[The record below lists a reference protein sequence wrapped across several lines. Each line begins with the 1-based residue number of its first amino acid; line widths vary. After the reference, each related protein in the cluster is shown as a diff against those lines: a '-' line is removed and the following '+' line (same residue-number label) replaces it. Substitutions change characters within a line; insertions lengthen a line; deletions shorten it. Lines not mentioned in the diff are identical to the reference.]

1 MLNYK
6 AYNNMKKIF
15 RNLMMLLCALTALV
29 SCDESGDKI
38 YLDGFEAS
46 SLMASAS
53 DVVLSVDKSKD
64 VVLSLAWQNS
74 TLLSSDETKPAGS
87 GVLKTYLQVSASENF
102 TSEKEYTVTDLSKA
116 FTGADLNAAAK
127 DLGLTPD
134 VSSPLYFRIKSQM
147 GSNLDAAYS
156 NVCQVK
162 VTPYLIDMSY
172 INILDKGKDQVL
184 TYLYSPNSDGVYSG
198 YMNVSSWLNCW
209 GKENDGTFWG
219 NIQTGDKP
227 YAVLDNDQSACNIW
241 FPEPAGIYYTV
252 LDTKSEEKLFHAT
265 LIQSMKVNGEEM
277 KYDGPNYA
285 WVKVIETTADN
296 TPISIVADGAEYN
309 KSTGDKGTSIV
320 KTLNY
325 TLADGKMT
333 DSENAGS
340 VNIPTAGTYT
350 VTVKVGEHSQL
361 EYTIVSGDQTTPEP
375 EASNTLCMFSKDGN
389 TLLAVMNKVSD
400 GVYTCKYKPSSW
412 EKFRFIF
419 VGENKDDKQTWY
431 GADGEQFKLTSAD
444 GAWDI
449 WFGDENGATEFTVT
463 ADLNTMTWE
472 YK

>member
-1 MLNYK
+1 
-6 AYNNMKKIF
+6 MKKIF

-38 YLDGFEAS
+38 YLDGFKAS
-46 SLMASAS
+46 DLMASAS

-64 VVLSLAWQNS
+64 VVLSLAWQNP

-147 GSNLDAAYS
+147 GANLDAAYS

-172 INILDKGKDQVL
+172 INILNENKDQL
-184 TYLYSPNSDGVYSG
+184 TKLYSPNSDGVYSG
-198 YMNVSSWLNCW
+198 YMNASSWFHIW
-209 GKENDGTFWG
+209 GKENDGTIWG
-219 NIQTGDKP
+219 NVGQ
-227 YAVLDNDQSACNIW
+227 DNHVYEMDNTESAWNIW
-241 FPEPAGIYYTV
+241 FPGQTGIYYTV
-252 LDTKSEEKLFHAT
+252 LDTKAKEFKPTYIKAMQL
-265 LIQSMKVNGEEM
+265 NGEDM
-277 KYDGPNYA
+277 TYDAPNYA
-285 WVKVIETTADN
+285 WIKVITTSADN
-296 TPISIVADGAEYN
+296 TPISIVATGAEYS
-309 KSTGDKGTSIV
+309 KATGTDDAAAVV
-320 KTLNY
+320 KTMNY

-340 VNIPTAGTYT
+340 VNIAKAGTYT
-350 VTVKVGEHSQL
+350 VTVKVGENSAL
-361 EYTIVSGDQTTPEP
+361 TYSIESGNQTAPEP

-389 TLLAVMNKVSD
+389 TLLAVMSKMSD
-400 GVYTCKYKPSSW
+400 GVYTCKYKPSAW
-412 EKFRFIF
+412 DNFYFIY

-431 GADGEQFKLTSAD
+431 GCEPEDGKL
-444 GAWDI
+444 
-449 WFGDENGATEFTVT
+449 FNLATENSWNLWFKDDVTGEEMTIT
-463 ADLNTMTWE
+463 ADLNTMTWKYE
-472 YK
+472 

>member
-38 YLDGFEAS
+38 YLDGFKAS
-46 SLMASAS
+46 GLMASAS
-53 DVVLSVDKSKD
+53 DVKLSVDNSKD
-64 VVLSLAWQNS
+64 VVLSLAWQNP

-87 GVLKTYLQVSASENF
+87 GVLQTYLQASASEDF
-102 TSEKEYTVTDLSKA
+102 ASVKEYTVTDLSKA

-127 DLGLTPD
+127 DLGLSPD

-227 YAVLDNDQSACNIW
+227 YAVLDNAQSACNIW

>member
-1 MLNYK
+1 MQIT
-6 AYNNMKKIF
+6 MKKIF

-38 YLDGFEAS
+38 YLDGFKAS
-46 SLMASAS
+46 DLMASAS
-53 DVVLSVDKSKD
+53 DVKLSVDNSKD
-64 VVLSLAWQNS
+64 VVLSLAWQNP

-127 DLGLTPD
+127 DLGLSPD

-147 GSNLDAAYS
+147 GANLDAAYS

-172 INILDKGKDQVL
+172 INILNKGKDQVL

-227 YAVLDNDQSACNIW
+227 YAVLDNAQSACNIW

-265 LIQSMKVNGEEM
+265 LIKSMKVNGEEM

-285 WVKVIETTADN
+285 WIKVIETTVDN

-309 KSTGDKGTSIV
+309 KSTGDKGTPIA
-320 KTLNY
+320 KTMNY

-333 DSENAGS
+333 DSKNAGS
-340 VNIPTAGTYT
+340 VIIPSAGTYT
-350 VTVKVGEHSQL
+350 ITVKVGEHSQL

-400 GVYTCKYKPSSW
+400 GVYTCKYKPTAW
-412 EKFRFIF
+412 ENFRFIF

-431 GADGEQFKLTSAD
+431 GSDPSDLFKLSTASD
-444 GAWDI
+444 CWDI
-449 WFGDENGATEFTVT
+449 WFKDDVTGGEVTVT
-463 ADLNTMTWE
+463 ADLNTMTWKYE
-472 YK
+472 

>member
-1 MLNYK
+1 
-6 AYNNMKKIF
+6 MKKIF

-38 YLDGFEAS
+38 YLDGFNAS
-46 SLMASAS
+46 DLMASAS

-64 VVLSLAWQNS
+64 VVLSLAWQNP

-147 GSNLDAAYS
+147 GANLDAAYS

-172 INILDKGKDQVL
+172 INILNENKDQL
-184 TYLYSPNSDGVYSG
+184 TKLYSPNSDGVYSG
-198 YMNVSSWLNCW
+198 YMNASSWFHIW
-209 GKENDGTFWG
+209 GKENDGTIWG
-219 NIQTGDKP
+219 NVGQ
-227 YAVLDNDQSACNIW
+227 DNHVYEMDNTESAWNIW
-241 FPEPAGIYYTV
+241 FPGQTGIYYTV
-252 LDTKSEEKLFHAT
+252 LDTKAKEFKPTYIKAMQL
-265 LIQSMKVNGEEM
+265 NGEDM
-277 KYDGPNYA
+277 TYDAPNYA
-285 WVKVIETTADN
+285 WIKVITTSADN
-296 TPISIVADGAEYN
+296 TPISIVATGAEYS
-309 KSTGDKGTSIV
+309 KATGTDDAAAVV
-320 KTLNY
+320 KTMNY

-340 VNIPTAGTYT
+340 VNIAKAGTYT
-350 VTVKVGEHSQL
+350 VTVKVGENSAL
-361 EYTIVSGDQTTPEP
+361 TYSIESGNQTAPEP

-389 TLLAVMNKVSD
+389 TLLAVMSKMSD
-400 GVYTCKYKPSSW
+400 GVYTCKYKPSAW
-412 EKFRFIF
+412 DNFYFIY

-431 GADGEQFKLTSAD
+431 GCEPEDGKL
-444 GAWDI
+444 
-449 WFGDENGATEFTVT
+449 FNLATENSWNLWFKDDVTGEEMTIT
-463 ADLNTMTWE
+463 ADLNTMTWKYE
-472 YK
+472 

>member
-1 MLNYK
+1 
-6 AYNNMKKIF
+6 MKKIF

-38 YLDGFEAS
+38 YLDGFKAS
-46 SLMASAS
+46 DLMASAS
-53 DVVLSVDKSKD
+53 DVKLSVDNSKD
-64 VVLSLAWQNS
+64 VVLSLAWQNP

-127 DLGLTPD
+127 DLGLSPD
-134 VSSPLYFRIKSQM
+134 VSSPLYFRIKSLM

-227 YAVLDNDQSACNIW
+227 YAVLDNAQSACNIW

-265 LIQSMKVNGEEM
+265 LIKSMKVNGEEM

-309 KSTGDKGTSIV
+309 KSTGDKGTPIA
-320 KTLNY
+320 KTMNY

-333 DSENAGS
+333 DSKNAGS
-340 VNIPTAGTYT
+340 VIIPSAGTYT
-350 VTVKVGEHSQL
+350 ITVKVGEHSQL
-361 EYTIVSGDQTTPEP
+361 EYTIVEGDQTTPEP

-389 TLLAVMNKVSD
+389 TLLAVMSKVSD
-400 GVYTCKYKPSSW
+400 GVYTCKYKPTAW
-412 EKFRFIF
+412 ENFRFIY

-431 GADGEQFKLTSAD
+431 GSVPDNLFNLSTAGDC
-444 GAWDI
+444 WDI
-449 WFGDENGATEFTVT
+449 WFKDDVTGGEVTVT
-463 ADLNTMTWE
+463 ADLNTMTWKYE
-472 YK
+472 

>member
-1 MLNYK
+1 
-6 AYNNMKKIF
+6 MKKIF

-463 ADLNTMTWE
+463 ADLNTMTWKYE
-472 YK
+472 

>member
-1 MLNYK
+1 
-6 AYNNMKKIF
+6 MKKIF

-64 VVLSLAWQNS
+64 VVLSLAWQNP
-74 TLLSSDETKPAGS
+74 TLLSSDETKPAGN
-87 GVLKTYLQVSASENF
+87 GVLKTYLQASASENF
-102 TSEKEYTVTDLSKA
+102 ASVKEYSVTDLSKA

-134 VSSPLYFRIKSQM
+134 VSSSLYFRIKSQM
-147 GSNLDAAYS
+147 GSNLDSLYS

-172 INILDKGKDQVL
+172 INILNAGKEQVL
-184 TYLYSPNSDGVYSG
+184 TCLYSPNSDGIYSG
-198 YMNVSSWLNCW
+198 YMNASSWFNIW
-209 GKENDGTFWG
+209 GKENDGSIWG
-219 NIQTGDKP
+219 NVGQ
-227 YAVLDNDQSACNIW
+227 DNHVYEMDNSESAWNFW
-241 FPEPAGIYYTV
+241 FPGQTGIYYTV
-252 LDTKSEEKLFHAT
+252 LDTKAKEFKPT
-265 LIQSMKVNGEEM
+265 YIKSMQLNGEDM
-277 KYDGPNYA
+277 DYDAPNYA
-285 WVKVIETTADN
+285 WTKVITTTADN
-296 TPISIVADGAEYN
+296 TPVSIVATGAEYS
-309 KSTGDKGTSIV
+309 KATGTDDAAAVV
-320 KTLNY
+320 KTMNY

-333 DSENAGS
+333 DAATAGS
-340 VNIPTAGTYT
+340 VNIATAGTYT

-361 EYTIVSGDQTTPEP
+361 EYTIVEGDQTSPEP

>member
-1 MLNYK
+1 
-6 AYNNMKKIF
+6 MKKIF

-38 YLDGFEAS
+38 YLDGFKAS
-46 SLMASAS
+46 DLMASAS
-53 DVVLSVDKSKD
+53 DVKLSVDNSKD
-64 VVLSLAWQNS
+64 IVLSLAWQNP

-127 DLGLTPD
+127 DLGLSPD

-147 GSNLDAAYS
+147 GANLDAAYS

-172 INILDKGKDQVL
+172 INILNKGKDQVL

-209 GKENDGTFWG
+209 GKENDGTLWG
-219 NIQTGDKP
+219 NNDTGDKP
-227 YAVLDNDQSACNIW
+227 YAVLDKTETHCNIW

-265 LIQSMKVNGEEM
+265 LIKSMKVNGEEM

-309 KSTGDKGTSIV
+309 KSTGDKGTPIA
-320 KTLNY
+320 KKMNY

-333 DSENAGS
+333 DSKNAGS
-340 VNIPTAGTYT
+340 VIIPSAGTYT
-350 VTVKVGEHSQL
+350 ITVKVGEHSQL
-361 EYTIVSGDQTTPEP
+361 EYTIVEGDQTTPEP

-389 TLLAVMNKVSD
+389 TLLAVMSKVSD
-400 GVYTCKYKPSSW
+400 GVYTCKYKPTAW
-412 EKFRFIF
+412 ENFRFIY

-431 GADGEQFKLTSAD
+431 GSVPDNLFNLSTAADC
-444 GAWDI
+444 WDI
-449 WFGDENGATEFTVT
+449 WFKDDVTGGEVTVT
-463 ADLNTMTWE
+463 ADLNTMTWKYE
-472 YK
+472 

>member
-1 MLNYK
+1 
-6 AYNNMKKIF
+6 MKKIF

-46 SLMASAS
+46 GLMASAS
-53 DVVLSVDKSKD
+53 DVKLSVDNSKD
-64 VVLSLAWQNS
+64 VVLSLAWQNP
-74 TLLSSDETKPAGS
+74 TLLSSDETKPEGS
-87 GVLKTYLQVSASENF
+87 GVLKTYLQASASENF
-102 TSEKEYTVTDLSKA
+102 ASVKEYTVTALSKA

-134 VSSPLYFRIKSQM
+134 VSSSLYFRIKSQM
-147 GSNLDAAYS
+147 GSNLDFLYS

-172 INILDKGKDQVL
+172 INILNKGKDQVL

-209 GKENDGTFWG
+209 GKENDGTLWG
-219 NIQTGDKP
+219 NNDTGDKP
-227 YAVLDNDQSACNIW
+227 YAVLDKTETHCNIW

-265 LIQSMKVNGEEM
+265 LIKSMKVNGEEM
-277 KYDGPNYA
+277 KYDTPNYA

-309 KSTGDKGTSIV
+309 KSTGDKGTPVAKIM
-320 KTLNY
+320 NY

-333 DSENAGS
+333 DSESAGS
-340 VNIPTAGTYT
+340 VNIAKAGTYT
-350 VTVKVGEHSQL
+350 ITVKVGEHSQL
-361 EYTIVSGDQTTPEP
+361 EYTIVEGDQTSPEP
-375 EASNTLCMFSKDGN
+375 EASNTLCIFSKDGN

-412 EKFRFIF
+412 EQFRFIY

-463 ADLNTMTWE
+463 ADLNTMTWKYE
-472 YK
+472 

>member
-1 MLNYK
+1 
-6 AYNNMKKIF
+6 MKKIF

-38 YLDGFEAS
+38 YLDGFKAS
-46 SLMASAS
+46 DLMASAS
-53 DVVLSVDKSKD
+53 DVKLSVDNSKD
-64 VVLSLAWQNS
+64 VVLSLAWQNP

-172 INILDKGKDQVL
+172 INILDKDTKEQTL

-198 YMNVSSWLNCW
+198 YMNASSWLNFW
-209 GKENDGTFWG
+209 GKENDGTIWG
-219 NIQTGDKP
+219 NVGQDGHV
-227 YAVLDNDQSACNIW
+227 YEMDNTESAWSFW
-241 FPEPAGIYYTV
+241 FPGQAGIYYAV
-252 LDTKSEEKLFHAT
+252 IDTKAKEFKPT
-265 LIQSMKVNGEEM
+265 LLKSFQLNGEDM
-277 KYDGPNYA
+277 TYDAPNYA
-285 WVKVIETTADN
+285 WTKVITTTADN
-296 TPISIVADGAEYN
+296 TPVSIVATGAEYS
-309 KSTGDKGTSIV
+309 KATGTEDAAAVV
-320 KTLNY
+320 KTMNY

-333 DSENAGS
+333 DAATAGS
-340 VNIPTAGTYT
+340 VNIAKAGTYT
-350 VTVKVGEHSQL
+350 ITVKVGEHSQL
-361 EYTIVSGDQTTPEP
+361 EYTIVEGDQTTPEP

-389 TLLAVMNKVSD
+389 TLLAVMSKVSD
-400 GVYTCKYKPSSW
+400 GVYTCKYKPTAW
-412 EKFRFIF
+412 ENFRFIY

-431 GADGEQFKLTSAD
+431 GSVPDNLFNLSTAGDC
-444 GAWDI
+444 WDI
-449 WFGDENGATEFTVT
+449 WFKDDVTGGEVTVT
-463 ADLNTMTWE
+463 ADLNTMTWKYE
-472 YK
+472 

>member
-1 MLNYK
+1 
-6 AYNNMKKIF
+6 MKKIF

-64 VVLSLAWQNS
+64 VVLSLAWQNP
-74 TLLSSDETKPAGS
+74 TLLSSDETKPAGN
-87 GVLKTYLQVSASENF
+87 GVLKTYLQASASENF
-102 TSEKEYTVTDLSKA
+102 ASVKEYSVTALSKA

-134 VSSPLYFRIKSQM
+134 VSSSLYFRIKSQM
-147 GSNLDAAYS
+147 GANLDSLYS

-172 INILDKGKDQVL
+172 INILNENKEQVL
-184 TYLYSPNSDGVYSG
+184 TKLYSPNSDGIYSG
-198 YMNVSSWLNCW
+198 YMNASSWFHIW
-209 GKENDGTFWG
+209 GKENDGSIWG
-219 NIQTGDKP
+219 NVGQQNHD
-227 YAVLDNDQSACNIW
+227 YEMDNSESAWNFW
-241 FPEPAGIYYTV
+241 FPGQTGIYYTV
-252 LDTKSEEKLFHAT
+252 LDTKAKDFKPT
-265 LIQSMKVNGEEM
+265 YIKSMQLNGEDM
-277 KYDGPNYA
+277 TYDAPNYA
-285 WVKVIETTADN
+285 WTKVITTTADN
-296 TPISIVADGAEYN
+296 TPVSIVATGAEYS
-309 KSTGDKGTSIV
+309 KATGTDDAAAAV
-320 KTLNY
+320 KTMNY

-333 DSENAGS
+333 DSESAGS
-340 VNIPTAGTYT
+340 VNIATAGTYT

-375 EASNTLCMFSKDGN
+375 EASNTLCMFSKDGK
-389 TLLAVMNKVSD
+389 TLLAVMDKVSD

-412 EKFRFIF
+412 ENFRFIF

-463 ADLNTMTWE
+463 ADLNTMTWKYE
-472 YK
+472 